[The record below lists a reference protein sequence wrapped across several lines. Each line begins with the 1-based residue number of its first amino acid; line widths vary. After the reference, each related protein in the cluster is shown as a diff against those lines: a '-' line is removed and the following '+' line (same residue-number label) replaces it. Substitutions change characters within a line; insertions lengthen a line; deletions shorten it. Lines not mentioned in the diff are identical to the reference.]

1 MMTAN
6 FQWIVRTTLAAVLAA
21 AMISGPGAGFA
32 QSKAVSQRET
42 AVAPEVNP
50 PGDIPD
56 DQVFITYKSP
66 QGFSMKVPEG
76 WSRSDTANGVVFADK
91 YGRIELA
98 VTKAS
103 NVSSEASVKANELPQ
118 LQSNGHAVDVKKV
131 RTLKLPAGQS
141 VAVDYLSNS
150 EVNPVTGR
158 KIRLENR
165 RLFYFHGGQELA
177 LTLSAPAGADNVDQ
191 WTMMA
196 QSVRWTS

>member
-1 MMTAN
+1 MTIN
-6 FQWIVRTTLAAVLAA
+6 SRFGQSTFAAIMAVGL
-21 AMISGPGAGFA
+21 IAGSVSAFA

-42 AVAPEVNP
+42 AVAPEINP

-76 WSRSDTANGVVFADK
+76 WARSDTATGAAFADK
-91 YGRIELA
+91 YGRIDMATTTVKEA
-98 VTKAS
+98 P
-103 NVSSEASVKANELPQ
+103 SEASIKSGEVAALKAN
-118 LQSNGHAVDVKKV
+118 GHVVDVKKV
-131 RTLKLPAGQS
+131 RTMKLPAGKT

-150 EVNPVTGR
+150 EVNSVTVR

-165 RLFYFHGGQELA
+165 RLYFVHGDKEVT

-191 WTMMA
+191 WKMMA
-196 QSVRWTS
+196 QSFRWTS

>member
-1 MMTAN
+1 MTIN
-6 FQWIVRTTLAAVLAA
+6 SRFGQSTFAAIMAVGLIA
-21 AMISGPGAGFA
+21 GPVSAFA

-42 AVAPEVNP
+42 AVAPEINP

-76 WSRSDTANGVVFADK
+76 WARSDTATGAAFADK
-91 YGRIELA
+91 YGRIDMAKTA
-98 VTKAS
+98 VKT
-103 NVSSEASVKANELPQ
+103 VPIEASVKSGEVAALKAD
-118 LQSNGHAVDVKKV
+118 GHAVDVKTV
-131 RTLKLPAGQS
+131 RTMKLPAGKT

-150 EVNPVTGR
+150 DVNPVTGR

-165 RLFYFHGGQELA
+165 RLYFVHSGKEVA

-191 WTMMA
+191 WEMMA
-196 QSVRWTS
+196 ESFRWTS